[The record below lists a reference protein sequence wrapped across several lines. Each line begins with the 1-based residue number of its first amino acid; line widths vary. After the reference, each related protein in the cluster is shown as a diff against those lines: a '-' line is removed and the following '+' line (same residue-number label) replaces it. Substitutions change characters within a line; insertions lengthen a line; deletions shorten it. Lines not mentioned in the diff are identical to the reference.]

1 MNILIRYLAIV
12 YWCALQLRIIL
23 ATRSFCIY
31 QKNCSVSLQEEYV
44 DPAWILL
51 RAVIYLETNSITIG
65 PFFLCFKRKFIEK
78 CSPPPNF
85 WRKFYGG
92 KFNFDD
98 NWASHRVRTLLAYL
112 SFSYVWNIKKHI
124 TTKHY
129 QNTVLVFKNSPEF
142 VCKSENFQKPFNT
155 FF

>member
-1 MNILIRYLAIV
+1 MNIFIRYLAIV
-12 YWCALQLRIIL
+12 YWYALQLRIIL

-44 DPAWILL
+44 DLAWILL

-65 PFFLCFKRKFIEK
+65 PFLLCFKRKFIEK
-78 CSPPPNF
+78 SPPPYF

-98 NWASHRVRTLLAYL
+98 NWASHKVRTLLAYL
-112 SFSYVWNIKKHI
+112 SFSYVWNKYSVPIKM
-124 TTKHY
+124 
-129 QNTVLVFKNSPEF
+129 NTLI
-142 VCKSENFQKPFNT
+142 QKTVSLFAILWSKPMGILDIIS
-155 FF
+155 